1 MQDKSGSMQCL
12 ATDDTCQDVPG
23 TPSRWDEVSKALNAF
38 VNSPTP
44 AMAGIGVGIGFFPL
58 NMGGIIPLP
67 SCNAPDYAKPAVPI
81 MPLPGNATAIGNAIR
96 MNMPSGGTPT
106 YPALQGAIDYA
117 KAYTMQQMGKR
128 SAAVLL
134 VTDGVPSGCSQTNM
148 IPDIAMLAQ
157 QAYAGMPQIKTFVVG
172 MGDTAALDQ
181 VALAGSGG
189 MTHYIPARGDIAGA
203 LSTALT
209 QITGMI
215 TCTYAVPAT
224 AVDPTS
230 VNIQITTGG
239 MTRDVGK
246 VANVA
251 ACGSLGGWYY
261 DNEMKPTMIILC
273 PGTCSEARADAN
285 ANVQVLYGC
294 PSMPPR

>member
-1 MQDKSGSMQCL
+1 M
-12 ATDDTCQDVPG
+12 TRP
-23 TPSRWDEVSKALNAF
+23 N
-38 VNSPTP
+38 
-44 AMAGIGVGIGFFPL
+44 
-58 NMGGIIPLP
+58 
-67 SCNAPDYAKPAVPI
+67 
-81 MPLPGNATAIGNAIR
+81 
-96 MNMPSGGTPT
+96 GGTPT

-117 KAYTMQQMGKR
+117 RAYTMQQMGMR

-134 VTDGVPSGCSQTNM
+134 VTDGVPSGCLPMNS
-148 IPDIAMLAQ
+148 IPQIAMLAE
-157 QAYAGMPQIKTFVVG
+157 QAYNGMPQVKTFVVG
-172 MGDTAALDQ
+172 MGNTAALDQ

-189 MTHYIPARGDIAGA
+189 MQHYIPAMGDIVGA
-203 LSTALT
+203 LSMALT

-230 VNIQITTGG
+230 VNIQITLGG
-239 MTRDVGK
+239 MTKDIGK
-246 VANVA
+246 VADMA

-273 PGTCSEARADAN
+273 PDTCTTARADKN